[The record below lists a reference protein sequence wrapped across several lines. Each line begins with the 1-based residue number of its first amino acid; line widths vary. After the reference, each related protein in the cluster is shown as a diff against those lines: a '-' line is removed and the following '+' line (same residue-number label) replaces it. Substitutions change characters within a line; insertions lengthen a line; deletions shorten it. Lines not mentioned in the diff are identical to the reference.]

1 MDNNDDR
8 DESKVDW
15 ASYHANNSQPV
26 DVNSFAALVRR
37 VGGELTEID
46 KQSVSNSTKPALQ
59 INKEQLIREL
69 SPAAQSTPPKPPPVP
84 PVAPSTPTT
93 PETSVESS
101 TPVVHEPPKRV
112 TPPPPPLIENDNDIS
127 LRMEAL
133 EKKITRMESFN
144 RAYQK
149 ARKIKRGSTYKVSS
163 NSAKGVMKDSE
174 LIAEYILL
182 ELAKGVKSITIKLD
196 EPTNT

>member
-26 DVNSFAALVRR
+26 DVNAFAALVRR

-69 SPAAQSTPPKPPPVP
+69 SPAAQNAPPKPPPVP
-84 PVAPSTPTT
+84 PVAPSAPTT
-93 PETSVESS
+93 PETSVDAS
-101 TPVVHEPPKRV
+101 TSVAKSEPPKRI
-112 TPPPPPLIENDNDIS
+112 TPPPPPVESDNDIS
-127 LRMEAL
+127 LRIDAL

-196 EPTNT
+196 ESTNT

>member
-26 DVNSFAALVRR
+26 DVNAFAALVRR

-69 SPAAQSTPPKPPPVP
+69 SPAAQNTPPKPPPVP
-84 PVAPSTPTT
+84 PVAPVVPT
-93 PETSVESS
+93 TSVESS
-101 TPVVHEPPKRV
+101 TPVAKSEPPKRI
-112 TPPPPPLIENDNDIS
+112 TPPPPPLESDNDIS
-127 LRMEAL
+127 LRIDAL

-163 NSAKGVMKDSE
+163 NSAKGVIKDSE

-196 EPTNT
+196 ESTNT